1 MKLKKILQTNNLK
14 MKKISLF
21 FIALVA
27 LFTSC
32 KNNPYADLGDG
43 LFANIETSKGDI
55 IVKLEYKKTPITVAN
70 FVTLAEGK
78 NQFVEEKFKNKPFY
92 DGLKFH
98 RVINDFMIQGGDPM
112 GTGEGGPGYKFKD
125 EFDETLKHNKGGI
138 LSMANAGA
146 GTNGSQFFITHK
158 ETSHLDNMHTVF
170 GEVVKGM
177 ENVNSIVQD
186 DTITKIT
193 IIRNGADAE
202 KFDAVKTFND
212 YYKDEAKAVKIAEDK
227 AKEVSTE
234 KEAYLIEKRKE
245 ATKTASGLEY
255 VIINKG
261 TGSKPKVGTQVFVNY
276 AGYFENGQMF
286 DTSYADVAEQ
296 YGKLDVRRKEMNGY
310 APFPFEYGKKQG
322 LIPGF
327 IEGLENMKFGDV
339 AIIYIPYQLG
349 YGEQA
354 NGPIPAKSNLVFQ
367 IEMLEKEPQ
376 Q

>member
-1 MKLKKILQTNNLK
+1 

-32 KNNPYADLGDG
+32 KNNPYAELGDG

-55 IVKLEYKKTPITVAN
+55 IVKLEYQKTPITVAN
-70 FVTLAEGK
+70 FVSLAEGK
-78 NQFVEEKFKNKPFY
+78 NQFVEETFKDKPFY

-98 RVINDFMIQGGDPM
+98 RVIADFMIQGGDPM

-138 LSMANAGA
+138 LSMANAGP

-158 ETSHLDNMHTVF
+158 ETPHLDNLHTIF

-177 ENVNSIVQD
+177 ENVNLIAQD
-186 DTITKIT
+186 DLISKVT
-193 IIRNGADAE
+193 IIRNGSDAE
-202 KFDAVKTFND
+202 KFDAVKTFNT
-212 YYKDEAKAVKIAEDK
+212 YYKDEAKIVKIAEEK
-227 AKEVSTE
+227 AKKVSTE
-234 KEAYLIEKRKE
+234 KETYLIEKRKE
-245 ATKTASGLEY
+245 ATKTKSGLEY
-255 VIINKG
+255 VIVNKG
-261 TGSKPKVGTQVFVNY
+261 TGAKPKAGTQIFVNY
-276 AGYFENGQMF
+276 AGYFENGDMF
-286 DTSYADVAEQ
+286 DTSYETVAEQ
-296 YGKLDVRRKEMNGY
+296 YGRLDVKRKEMKGY
-310 APFPFEYGKKQG
+310 QPFPFKYGEKKG

-327 IEGLENMKFGDV
+327 IEGLENMKFGDK
-339 AIIYIPYQLG
+339 IIAYIPYQLG

-354 NGPIPAKSNLVFQ
+354 NGPIPAKSNLIFE
-367 IEMLEKEPQ
+367 IEMLEKAPQ

>member
-1 MKLKKILQTNNLK
+1 

-70 FVTLAEGK
+70 FVSLAEGK

-98 RVINDFMIQGGDPM
+98 RVIADFMIQGGDPM

-138 LSMANAGA
+138 LSMANAGP

-158 ETSHLDNMHTVF
+158 ETPHLDNLHTIF

-186 DTITKIT
+186 DLISKVT
-193 IIRNGADAE
+193 IIRNGSDAE
-202 KFDAVKTFND
+202 KFDAEKTFNA
-212 YYKDEAKAVKIAEDK
+212 YYKDEAKALKIAEEK
-227 AKEVSTE
+227 AKKISTE

-261 TGSKPKVGTQVFVNY
+261 TGAKPKVGTQVFVNY
-276 AGYFENGQMF
+276 AGYFENGDMF
-286 DTSYADVAEQ
+286 DTSYETIAEQ
-296 YGKLDVRRKEMNGY
+296 YGRLDDRRKEMKGY
-310 APFPFEYGKKQG
+310 QPFPFQYGEKKG

-327 IEGLENMKFGDV
+327 IEALENMKFGDKV
-339 AIIYIPYQLG
+339 IAYIPYQLG

-354 NGPIPAKSNLVFQ
+354 NGPIPAKSNLIFE
-367 IEMLEKEPQ
+367 IEMLEKAPQ
-376 Q
+376 Y

>member
-1 MKLKKILQTNNLK
+1 

-43 LFANIETSKGDI
+43 LFANIETSKGGI

-70 FVTLAEGK
+70 FVSLAEGK

-98 RVINDFMIQGGDPM
+98 RVIADFMIQGGDPM

-138 LSMANAGA
+138 LSMANAGP

-158 ETSHLDNMHTVF
+158 ETPHLDNLHTIF

-186 DTITKIT
+186 DLISKVT
-193 IIRNGADAE
+193 IIRNGSDAE
-202 KFDAVKTFND
+202 KFDAEKTFNA
-212 YYKDEAKAVKIAEDK
+212 YYKDEAKALKIAEEK
-227 AKEVSTE
+227 AKKVSTE

-261 TGSKPKVGTQVFVNY
+261 TGAKPKVGTQVFVNY
-276 AGYFENGQMF
+276 AGYFENGDMF
-286 DTSYADVAEQ
+286 DTSYETIAEQ
-296 YGKLDVRRKEMNGY
+296 YGRLDARRKEMKGY
-310 APFPFEYGKKQG
+310 QPFPFQYGEKKG

-327 IEGLENMKFGDV
+327 IEALENMKFGDKV
-339 AIIYIPYQLG
+339 IAYIPYQLG

-354 NGPIPAKSNLVFQ
+354 NGPIPAKSNLIFE
-367 IEMLEKEPQ
+367 IEMLEKAPQ
-376 Q
+376 Y

>member
-1 MKLKKILQTNNLK
+1 